1 METIIGVVSKDEPR
15 KEKEKLIMIQA
26 ITKTGGRASREIFSL
41 ALTVVL
47 VAAALVLLASPPALA
62 ATSVVQDTD
71 REHTQY
77 GTWTFNETPGASG
90 GWTASTRTAG
100 STADL
105 KFRGTRVAW
114 KTITYEGGGITDVF
128 LDNKKV
134 SSFDGYSTGDP
145 QFDVTGFSKRGL
157 SDRRHTLSLLA
168 TGTKRPGTSGDV
180 FSIVDRFVVG
190 STTIEENSLKV
201 AYDGWAGKANSR
213 ASGGTY
219 RQGSSQSLGATCGLF
234 RGPQIDLITA
244 KGPAR
249 GMARVRVQ
257 DISTQTWVKDFT
269 VDLHSSKV
277 EWQHHVPVTG
287 LDQNKLHKL
296 EVTSVDGTPVV
307 FDGCEGTFVGPL
319 N

>member
-1 METIIGVVSKDEPR
+1 MEMIVGVIKDEQR
-15 KEKEKLIMIQA
+15 KEKEKPIMAQA
-26 ITKTGGRASREIFSL
+26 TTTKMGGRARSEILSL
-41 ALTVVL
+41 ALAMVL
-47 VAAALVLLASPPALA
+47 VAGALVFLASRPALA
-62 ATSVVQDTD
+62 ATSVVQDAD

-90 GWTASTRTAG
+90 GWTASTGTAG

-128 LDNKKV
+128 LDDKKV

-168 TGTKRPGTSGDV
+168 TGTKRPGTVGDV

-244 KGPAR
+244 KGPTR

-257 DISTQTWVKDFT
+257 DISTQTWVKDLQ

-296 EVTSVDGTPVV
+296 EVTSGDGTPVV